1 MTEVIKK
8 VTEPATDFVEA
19 GVETLKSKELYYG
32 IAGVAAASLV
42 GGAFTMLPFDR
53 LPMGNVIR
61 TGSLLIGGAA
71 IVGMS
76 RKKGGDI
83 GTAGTVTGT
92 LMAGVG
98 VAHVLGYIG
107 IPGFK
112 QLGDYLKS
120 GSSAFGADGEFVA
133 QPDGSGRVIGQFG
146 ANYDVRPMVETGEVI
161 AEDDDFVT
169 ATVAMQDRFAPQE
182 SQPVDSV
189 MEGSTMA
196 GTITQNFGA
205 ETISTGYQAPNDMGV
220 NEFVAATD
228 ALARGSMDKRSNP
241 FVASITPVTPSYQPQ
256 VWYAEDVPTME
267 VTSSA
272 PAASTM
278 GGMEDLFG
286 TYIRPSNSGED
297 YSNPFVMS
305 AMMPS
310 AGGSGH
316 GVTFDFGAEGGF

>member
-1 MTEVIKK
+1 MTEMLAN
-8 VTEPATDFVEA
+8 ATDKITETVDV
-19 GVETLKSKELYYG
+19 GVETLKSKELCYG
-32 IAGVAAASLV
+32 IAGVAAASIV

-53 LPMGNVIR
+53 IPFGNVVR
-61 TGSLLIGGAA
+61 TGTLLVGGAA
-71 IVGMS
+71 IVGMTA
-76 RKKGGDI
+76 KKGGNMKTT
-83 GTAGTVTGT
+83 GLVTGT

-98 VAHVLGYIG
+98 VAHVLGYVG
-107 IPGFK
+107 VPGFK
-112 QLGDYLKS
+112 QLGDFLKS
-120 GSSAFGADGEFVA
+120 GSSSFGSEFVA

-182 SQPVDSV
+182 SKPVDSV

-205 ETISTGYQAPNDMGV
+205 ETISTGYSAPNNMGV

-228 ALARGSMDKRSNP
+228 ALAMGTMDKRSNP

-267 VTSSA
+267 VSS
-272 PAASTM
+272 PAVASSTM
-278 GGMEDLFG
+278 GGQADLFG
-286 TYIRPSNSGED
+286 TYITPSNSAMGED